1 MMNKYEQQAKQ
12 QRTASLRSSISLW
25 TAGLALLV
33 VIFLIIGL
41 SSSAD
46 SKFFRMGAVVVAIL
60 LLILRQLS
68 RRLQGKVP
76 RAAQPDPK
84 SELKLH

>member
-1 MMNKYEQQAKQ
+1 MNKYEKQAKE
-12 QRTASLRSSISLW
+12 QRTASLRSSMSLW

-33 VIFLIIGL
+33 VIFIIIGL
-41 SSSAD
+41 SGSAP
-46 SKFFRMGAVVVAIL
+46 SGFFKMGAVIAAIV

-68 RRLQGKVP
+68 RRLRGRSP

-84 SELKLH
+84 SALKLD